1 MKYPSSQKAA
11 SVEAAE
17 AAEVVEAVD
26 ARKEGCLS

>member
-17 AAEVVEAVD
+17 AVEAVD